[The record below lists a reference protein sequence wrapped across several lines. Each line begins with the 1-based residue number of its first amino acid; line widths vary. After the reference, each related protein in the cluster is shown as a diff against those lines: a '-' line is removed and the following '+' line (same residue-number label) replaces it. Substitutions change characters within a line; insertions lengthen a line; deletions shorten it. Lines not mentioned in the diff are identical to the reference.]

1 MSFLVKSTSGEFYC
15 DIAGLQYISGDDRR
29 YAVYSKAM
37 RGHPVAWIRQ
47 DSGAVIGVQGNTG
60 NRLDR
65 LSGIERADIATLVH
79 LLVEIRFVARLPTD
93 QEQKDAQHNDVIA
106 AVAAR
111 WEEVVL

>member
-1 MSFLVKSTSGEFYC
+1 MSFFVKSTSGEFYC

>member
-37 RGHPVAWIRQ
+37 SGHPVAWIMV
-47 DSGAVIGVQGNTG
+47 DNGAVIGVDGNSG

-65 LSGIERADIATLVH
+65 LSGIEKADIATLVH
-79 LLVEIRFVARLPTD
+79 RLIEIRFVARLPTSR
-93 QEQKDAQHNDVIA
+93 EQGA
-106 AVAAR
+106 AA
-111 WEEVVL
+111 